1 VLYQLVPRLDGTE
14 GRIRGFQVEHQ
25 PHVIDVSRKTY
36 TYERDP
42 DGSFSRLPEQW
53 VGEGRD
59 FGNFADAMSF
69 VLHGWFTKSGPF
81 LVGDTIWCQFEG
93 IHHEWTLWE
102 DGGSFSFQEISWKQ
116 GEKS

>member
-1 VLYQLVPRLDGTE
+1 MLYKLVPRFDGTE

-59 FGNFADAMSF
+59 FDNFADAMSF
-69 VLHGWFTKSGPF
+69 ALNGWFTKSGPF
-81 LVGDTIWCQFEG
+81 LVGDTIYCKFEG